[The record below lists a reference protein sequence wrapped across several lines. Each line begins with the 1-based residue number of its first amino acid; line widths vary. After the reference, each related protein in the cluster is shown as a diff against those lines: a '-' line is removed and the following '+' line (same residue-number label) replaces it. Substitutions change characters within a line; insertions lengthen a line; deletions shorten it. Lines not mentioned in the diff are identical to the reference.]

1 MGHIPKNRHEP
12 ELSELKRMVEN
23 LDYSFINKQKYIL
36 LCQIKN
42 QLKEPSARFT
52 VGSLGIYLQRIAGIL
67 ARRKS
72 LKIARLIKPNKN
84 MKLLQLLDGKK
95 SYVAAVLM
103 AVFGVV
109 KAFGVELT
117 PEQDL
122 AILTLIGALLSV
134 GMAHKLEKIK

>member
-1 MGHIPKNRHEP
+1 
-12 ELSELKRMVEN
+12 
-23 LDYSFINKQKYIL
+23 
-36 LCQIKN
+36 
-42 QLKEPSARFT
+42 
-52 VGSLGIYLQRIAGIL
+52 
-67 ARRKS
+67 
-72 LKIARLIKPNKN
+72 